1 MAGSRS
7 LSLQVSQP
15 LDLVVTLESGQAF
28 RWHRYGEWSYGV
40 VQGNLLGLKQDGS
53 RIEARSSL
61 SSPELVEAMLQ
72 DYLRLDDD
80 LGAICSAIN
89 TDSYMAGSIDRYPGL
104 RILRQDPW
112 ECLVSFICSANSNI
126 PRISWTMNTLSRE
139 YGEPLEL
146 DGYVHH
152 SFPTPERLAEA
163 GEMSLR
169 ALKMGF
175 RAKYV
180 AEAAEKVAAG
190 EIELAPLRGQSYD
203 VAKAVLMSL
212 NGVGEKVADCVL
224 LFSLDKMSAFPI
236 DRWIR
241 RAMEEWY
248 LDGAKLNYKTGR
260 NWSVE
265 RWGENAGYA
274 NQYLFQLKRLQD
286 KGSGTL
292 G

>member
-1 MAGSRS
+1 MAGSHS

-28 RWHRYGEWSYGV
+28 RWHRRGEWSYGV

-53 RIEARSSL
+53 RIEARSSQ
-61 SSPELVEAMLQ
+61 SSPELVEALLR

-80 LGAICSAIN
+80 LEAICAAIN

-224 LFSLDKMSAFPI
+224 LFSLDEMSAFPI

-241 RAMEEWY
+241 RAMEDWY

-260 NWSVE
+260 IWSLE
-265 RWGENAGYA
+265 RWGEYAGYA

-286 KGSGTL
+286 KG
-292 G
+292 

>member
-28 RWHRYGEWSYGV
+28 RWHRRGEWSYGV

-61 SSPELVEAMLQ
+61 SSPEPVEALLR

-80 LGAICSAIN
+80 LEAICSAIN
-89 TDSYMAGSIDRYPGL
+89 TDSYMSGSIDRYPGL

-139 YGEPLEL
+139 YGEPLEM

-241 RAMEEWY
+241 RAMEDWY

-260 NWSVE
+260 IWSV
-265 RWGENAGYA
+265 GEVG
-274 NQYLFQLKRLQD
+274 
-286 KGSGTL
+286 
-292 G
+292 

>member
-7 LSLQVSQP
+7 LSLQVPQP

-28 RWHRYGEWSYGV
+28 RWHRRGEWSYGV

-61 SSPELVEAMLQ
+61 SSLELVEALLR

-80 LGAICSAIN
+80 LEAICSAIN

-190 EIELAPLRGQSYD
+190 EVELAPLRGQSYD

-260 NWSVE
+260 IWSLE
-265 RWGENAGYA
+265 RWGEYAGYA

-286 KGSGTL
+286 KS
-292 G
+292 

>member
-1 MAGSRS
+1 MAVSHS
-7 LSLQVSQP
+7 LSIHVPVP
-15 LDLVVTLESGQAF
+15 LDLVLTLDSGQAF
-28 RWHRYGEWSYGV
+28 RWRHDGEWSYGV
-40 VQGNLLGLKQDGS
+40 IQGNLVGLKQEGM
-53 RIEARSSL
+53 RLEVRSSL
-61 SSPELVEAMLQ
+61 ADPERAEAVLW

-80 LGAICSAIN
+80 LEAICAAIN
-89 TDSYMAGSIDRYPGL
+89 TDPYIAWSIDRYPGL

-126 PRISWTMNTLSRE
+126 PRIRWTMNSIARE
-139 YGEPLEL
+139 YGDSLEL
-146 DGYVHH
+146 DGHTHH
-152 SFPTPERLAEA
+152 CFPSPEALAKA
-163 GEMSLR
+163 GETNLR

-190 EIELAPLRGQSYD
+190 DVKLWPLREASYEE
-203 VAKAVLMSL
+203 AKETLMSL

-248 LDGAKLNYKTGR
+248 LDGAKLNYKNGR

-274 NQYLFQLKRLQD
+274 NQYLFQLKRLED
-286 KGSGTL
+286 KS
-292 G
+292 

>member
-1 MAGSRS
+1 MAGSHS
-7 LSLQVSQP
+7 LSIHVPAP
-15 LDLVVTLESGQAF
+15 LDLVLTLDSGQAF
-28 RWHRYGEWSYGV
+28 RWHHDGEWSYGV
-40 VQGNLLGLKQDGS
+40 IQGTLVGLKQQGA
-53 RIEARSSL
+53 RLEVRSSL
-61 SSPELVEAMLQ
+61 NDPERAEAKLR

-80 LGAICSAIN
+80 LETICAAIN
-89 TDSYMAGSIDRYPGL
+89 TDPYIAWSIDCYPGL
-104 RILRQDPW
+104 RVLRQDPW

-126 PRISWTMNTLSRE
+126 PRIRWTMNSIARE
-139 YGEPLEL
+139 YGDPLEL
-146 DGYVHH
+146 DGHTHH
-152 SFPTPERLAEA
+152 LFPTPEALAEA
-163 GEMSLR
+163 GETNLR

-190 EIELAPLRGQSYD
+190 VVNLWPLREASYEE
-203 VAKAVLMSL
+203 AKETLMSL

-248 LDGAKLNYKTGR
+248 LDGAKLNYKNGR
-260 NWSVE
+260 IWSVE

-274 NQYLFQLKRLQD
+274 NQYLFQLKRLED
-286 KGSGTL
+286 KG
-292 G
+292 

>member
-7 LSLQVSQP
+7 LSLQVPHP

-28 RWHRYGEWSYGV
+28 RWHRRGEWSYGV

-61 SSPELVEAMLQ
+61 SSPERVEALLR

-80 LGAICSAIN
+80 LEAICSAIN
-89 TDSYMAGSIDRYPGL
+89 TDSYMAVSIDRYPGL

-190 EIELAPLRGQSYD
+190 EIELAPLHGQSYD
-203 VAKAVLMSL
+203 AAKAVLMSL

-241 RAMEEWY
+241 RAMEDWY
-248 LDGAKLNYKTGR
+248 LNGAKLNYKTGR

-286 KGSGTL
+286 KG
-292 G
+292 

>member
-28 RWHRYGEWSYGV
+28 RWHRRGEWSYGV

-53 RIEARSSL
+53 RLEARSSL
-61 SSPELVEAMLQ
+61 SSPEAVEALLQ

-80 LGAICSAIN
+80 LEAICSAIN

-104 RILRQDPW
+104 RILRQEPW

-139 YGEPLEL
+139 YGESLEL

-152 SFPTPERLAEA
+152 SFPTPEILAEA

-241 RAMEEWY
+241 RAMEDWY
-248 LDGAKLNYKTGR
+248 LDGAKLNYKSGR

-286 KGSGTL
+286 KG
-292 G
+292 

>member
-1 MAGSRS
+1 MAGGHT
-7 LSLQVSQP
+7 LTLHVPEP

-28 RWHRYGEWSYGV
+28 RWHRHEDWSYGV
-40 VQGNLLGLKQDGS
+40 VQGNLMGLRQDGS
-53 RIEARSSL
+53 RLEARSSL
-61 SSPELVEAMLQ
+61 PAERVEALIW

-80 LGAICSAIN
+80 LEAICSAIGV
-89 TDSYMAGSIDRYPGL
+89 DPHLAGSIDRYPGL
-104 RILRQDPW
+104 RILRQEPW

-126 PRISWTMNTLSRE
+126 PRIAWTMNALARE

-146 DGYVHH
+146 DGHVHH
-152 SFPTPERLAEA
+152 AFPAPETLVEA
-163 GEMSLR
+163 GESSLR

-190 EIELAPLRGQSYD
+190 DIELAPLRSQSYD

-212 NGVGEKVADCVL
+212 NGIGEKVADCIL

-248 LDGAKLNYKTGR
+248 LDGAKLNYKNGR
-260 NWSVE
+260 AWSVE
-265 RWGENAGYA
+265 RWGEYAGYA
-274 NQYLFQLKRLQD
+274 NQYLFQLKRLEG
-286 KGSGTL
+286 KG
-292 G
+292 